1 MYDVILFDLDGTLT
15 DSGLGITNSVAYSLR
30 KYGIEVTDRTE
41 LYKFIGP
48 PLKESFEKYY
58 GFSAEEAAKAIEYY
72 REYYV
77 DKGLFENTVYEG
89 IEELLQAIRDSKKTA
104 IVATSKP
111 ELFARKILEHFQIAK
126 YFAHI
131 VGANMDETRTKKDEV
146 ISYVLQNCN
155 IPKQSKVLM
164 VGDREHDILG
174 AKKTGLDSL
183 GVLFGY
189 GDYEELK
196 DAGATYIAESVKD
209 IYPVIFDAQT
219 NAGILRE

>member
-15 DSGLGITNSVAYSLR
+15 DSGMGITNSVAYSLK
-30 KYGIEVTDRTE
+30 KYGIEISDRTE

-58 GFSAEEAAKAIEYY
+58 GFSAEQAGKAVEYY

-77 DKGLFENTVYEG
+77 DKGIFENTVYDG
-89 IEELLQAIRDSKKTA
+89 IEELLKEIRGSGKRA

-111 ELFARKILEHFQIAK
+111 EVFAKRILEHFGLAG
-126 YFAHI
+126 YFEHI
-131 VGANMDETRTKKDEV
+131 VGANMDETRTKKEEV
-146 ISYVLQNCN
+146 ISHVLQSCK
-155 IPKQSKVLM
+155 IPDLSRVLM

-174 AKKTGLDSL
+174 AKKMGLDSL

-189 GDYEELK
+189 GDREELK
-196 DAGATYIAESVKD
+196 RAGATYIAEAVRD
-209 IYPVIFDAQT
+209 IYPVVFAPT
-219 NAGILRE
+219 PLA